1 MHFNRTFLL
10 IFAVFNS
17 LNVCLEEKNDTL
29 LVLEI
34 VIEKCDMHFF
44 IAGEMEN
51 AFSND
56 REQGQDDSYA
66 RIRAS
71 DK

>member
-1 MHFNRTFLL
+1 MC
-10 IFAVFNS
+10 VWK
-17 LNVCLEEKNDTL
+17 KNHTL

-34 VIEKCDMHFF
+34 VIDKCDMHFF

-56 REQGQDDSYA
+56 RERGQDDSYA

>member
-1 MHFNRTFLL
+1 MC
-10 IFAVFNS
+10 VWK
-17 LNVCLEEKNDTL
+17 KNDTL

-34 VIEKCDMHFF
+34 VIDKCDMHFF

-66 RIRAS
+66 KIRAS
-71 DK
+71 NKRKLQCLANGKKYFHCGT